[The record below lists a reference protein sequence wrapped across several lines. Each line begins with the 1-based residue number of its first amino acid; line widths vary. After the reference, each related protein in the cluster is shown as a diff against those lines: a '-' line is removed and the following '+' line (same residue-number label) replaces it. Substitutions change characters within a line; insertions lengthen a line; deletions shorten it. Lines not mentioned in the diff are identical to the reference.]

1 MRLARS
7 TRDRSKSGP
16 CSMVEKEM
24 GQIKTAQQHPKC
36 RCHQPDNVLRG
47 DRQRVQV
54 RSKQYITTEQGVV
67 RTAALLKAS

>member
-1 MRLARS
+1 
-7 TRDRSKSGP
+7 
-16 CSMVEKEM
+16 M